1 MDQQNS
7 SNKNPDSRTMH
18 DIPED
23 MRPREA
29 FKKLGVAKL
38 SNEQL
43 LAIILRSGKPG
54 MNVMDLAHKLLE
66 TFGGLRGLSTKEYG
80 DLMAATHPTKI
91 DKNGKVIHLPSL
103 LPGLGEVKAMELACS
118 LELGR
123 RLTKILKEEKQTA
136 QICNPS
142 DIYDLLESDAYGL
155 PQEHFWVVMLDV
167 KNHVIEQPVEVSLGT
182 IDTALVH
189 PRDVFSRPIRFAA
202 AGIIIAHNHPSGDPT
217 PSAQDIGLT
226 KRIIACGEMLGIRV
240 LDHIVIGKQSPNH
253 PEFISLRQ
261 QKLVSF
267 T

>member
-1 MDQQNS
+1 
-7 SNKNPDSRTMH
+7 MH
-18 DIPED
+18 DIPKD

-29 FKKLGVAKL
+29 FKKLGVDKL
-38 SNEQL
+38 SDVQL

-54 MNVMDLAHKLLE
+54 MNVMDLAQKLLE

-80 DLMAATHPTKI
+80 DLIAATHPTEI
-91 DKNGKVIHLPSL
+91 DENGKVIRRPSK

-123 RLTKILKEEKQTA
+123 RMTNILKEQEQA
-136 QICNPS
+136 NQINNPS
-142 DIYDLLESDAYGL
+142 DIYDLLESRAYGL
-155 PQEHFWVVMLDV
+155 PQEHFWVIMLDV
-167 KNHVIEQPVEVSLGT
+167 KNRVIDLPTEVSLGT

-189 PRDVFSRPIRFAA
+189 PRDVFSKPIRFAA

-240 LDHIVIGKQSPNH
+240 LDHIVIGKQSPDH